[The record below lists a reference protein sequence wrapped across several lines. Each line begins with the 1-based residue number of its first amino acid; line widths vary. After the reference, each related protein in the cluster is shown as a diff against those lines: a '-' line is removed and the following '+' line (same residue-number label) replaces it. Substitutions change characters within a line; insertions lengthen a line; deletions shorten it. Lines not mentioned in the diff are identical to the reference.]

1 MMKPIKIDRRNFL
14 ISSAGGATTLA
25 IAGMLG
31 DIQQATAQADNLRAK
46 IQNGIAWYNVEDWGV
61 EGKGWTE
68 TARYFDRLPAKA
80 EKSVR
85 DAVWNLSRHSAG
97 MLTQFATNSPSIH
110 VRYKLLSANLAM
122 PHMPATGVSGID
134 LYAENETGQLRWL
147 QVVKPGSQEIT
158 TQIVSGID
166 PLSDNANR
174 KYAAY
179 LPLYNGVDSLEI
191 GVEEKSAFAPIAPR
205 SDKPMVFYGTSIM
218 HGACGSR
225 PGMSITA
232 ILGRRLNRPTIN
244 LGFSG
249 NGRMEKE
256 VGDLLCEL
264 DPCVYAI
271 DCLPNMDADLVGQ
284 NTEPLVRQLREKH
297 AETPILL
304 VEDRSFTN
312 ATFLKSLR
320 DRHAGSRAA
329 LRAAF
334 ERLQK
339 EGVQNLFYLPGDDLL
354 GHDGEA
360 ATDGSHPSDLGMV
373 RYADAYEP
381 VLKKIF
387 AA

>member
-249 NGRMEKE
+249 NGKMEKA

-271 DCLPNMDADLVGQ
+271 DCLPNMDADLVKQ

-304 VEDRSFTN
+304 VEDRSFTPCRCN
-312 ATFLKSLR
+312 QILANPTPMIRF
-320 DRHAGSRAA
+320 D
-329 LRAAF
+329 
-334 ERLQK
+334 
-339 EGVQNLFYLPGDDLL
+339 
-354 GHDGEA
+354 
-360 ATDGSHPSDLGMV
+360 
-373 RYADAYEP
+373 
-381 VLKKIF
+381 
-387 AA
+387 